1 MRYLITLTPLEPF
14 VFGGDNTFGKLGD
27 KTEGSYIM
35 RSRTFPQ
42 QSALL
47 GMLKK
52 EIMTQAGV
60 LTRKVR
66 GEWVDTCHKKEA
78 VALVG
83 DEKFSLFST
92 QVQNFGAIKKL
103 SPIFLYKNGNPIFKQ
118 ANLQTFPLVKI
129 GENYLLQNYTS
140 KDNIFDHFVESKS
153 GTAYTQDEIFSF
165 CEHTMNQKGASEN
178 SLYKKIACT
187 LKEGFCFGFYLECDY
202 ALKNAVVTLGADRS
216 SFKMRVQESNEPL
229 HVSSQYCL
237 LLSDA
242 YITLPLKG
250 NCDFAITSEISYRNL
265 ENKKHVSLKNSFQK
279 SQQAHLYEKGS
290 IIIQPSAE
298 LLAHLN
304 NANLQKI
311 GYNLFTTG
319 EKNA

>member
-1 MRYLITLTPLEPF
+1 MRYFVTLTPLEPF
-14 VFGGDNTFGKLGD
+14 LFGGEGTFGKLGD
-27 KTEGSYIM
+27 KEEGSYIV

-66 GEWVDTCHKKEA
+66 GEWVDTAQKKKA
-78 VALVG
+78 TLLVG

-92 QVQNFGAIKKL
+92 QVQDFGAIQQI
-103 SPIFLYKNGNPIFKQ
+103 SPLFLYKNGKVIFKQ
-118 ANLQTFPLVKI
+118 ANLQAFPLVQK
-129 GENYLLQNYTS
+129 GSNYLLQNYTS
-140 KDNIFDHFVESKS
+140 KENIFDCFVESK
-153 GTAYTQDEIFSF
+153 GDVTYTQDDIFSF
-165 CEHTMNQKGASEN
+165 NEQTMNQKGTNEH

-187 LKEGFCFGFYLECDY
+187 LKEGFHFGFYLDCNY
-202 ALKNAVVTLGADRS
+202 TLKDAIITLGADRS
-216 SFKMRVQESNEPL
+216 SFKMTVQESTEWL
-229 HVSSQYCL
+229 HVNASYCV

-250 NCDFAITSEISYRNL
+250 NCDFAITSEISYRSL

-279 SQQAHLYEKGS
+279 SRKVYLYEKGS
-290 IIIQPSAE
+290 IIINATQTLIE
-298 LLAHLN
+298 HLN
-304 NANLQKI
+304 NKNLQKI
-311 GYNLFTTG
+311 GYNIYTQG
-319 EKNA
+319 HCS